1 MNGSTI
7 TPSSTFLNVTTNE
20 NATCDYSSSFI
31 YCFSGDGVSN
41 GGGCAGG
48 GSSSITMNITGEK
61 QHLQNIQT
69 SSAGNYTLNVR
80 CSDSVNNSNSTSV
93 TFFVALPQPGDGG
106 GGGAPAN
113 ITKPYNTN
121 LSLKIISP
129 LNNTLIFDNSLWL
142 NVSTNKFSNCQYSL
156 DSEPFTDL
164 QEAEKYVVILPPGIE
179 VSGDAWLV
187 GTSNHL
193 ELSEDGSTS
202 DTVETLRNITTYIDK
217 SNLHELASGS
227 VTNNKVTSPYN
238 QYMYLLG
245 PGTESKLD
253 TGYVIYTENDE
264 DTTADFLYFKSG
276 REIARYLLEFTTALE
291 SDVDDSNGAA
301 SATGLFLT
309 DYQDV
314 DIKMFGKTYTIVTA
328 KRTSTVGNNVVL
340 TLMGG
345 VAKDTLLEKQ
355 TRTYSISGK
364 DYDHYYE

>member
-1 MNGSTI
+1 MRFQKAIKRMIALGTGAIMLSSLAAAASDLANLPAPFIKDGKFSGVLVVGDKAAAEDVIGISDIAASLQFAATKAA
-7 TPSSTFLNVTTNE
+7 PSSG
-20 NATCDYSSSFI
+20 S
-31 YCFSGDGVSN
+31 
-41 GGGCAGG
+41 
-48 GSSSITMNITGEK
+48 GSS
-61 QHLQNIQT
+61 
-69 SSAGNYTLNVR
+69 V
-80 CSDSVNNSNSTSV
+80 SV
-93 TFFVALPQPGDGG
+93 
-106 GGGAPAN
+106 
-113 ITKPYNTN
+113 
-121 LSLKIISP
+121 
-129 LNNTLIFDNSLWL
+129 
-142 NVSTNKFSNCQYSL
+142 
-156 DSEPFTDL
+156 E
-164 QEAEKYVVILPPGIE
+164 
-179 VSGDAWLV
+179 GDAWLV
-187 GTSNHL
+187 GTSNHF
-193 ELSEDGSTS
+193 ELSEDGSTT
-202 DTVETLRNITTYIDK
+202 DTVETLRNVTTYIDK

-364 DYDHYYE
+364 DYEITLNFVDSDEAQFVVNGQATRKLKYGDTDKQSDGTTIGVTDVLYQDYAGGLQSATFFLGANKLELKDTDINDVVSSN